1 MRGKN
6 TNPREQKEMN
16 ILNISAEHFVMNEEE
31 KLIFQKMRDLFKQ
44 LRGLTHDARKDSLVT
59 LSLIMNSIFKTNEET
74 KLIPQIEQ
82 KCQKLKNRKVEFEGY
97 INSFIYDLYKE
108 VSLYDFKIN
117 DEKIPFL
124 LSSQLFLTPC
134 FDIYHVQKSREME
147 TIFLEDEVQLQKL
160 YIAGKGILR
169 YKKGEDLIIDLS
181 RQHELSLL

>member
-6 TNPREQKEMN
+6 TNPREQKDMN
-16 ILNISAEHFVMNEEE
+16 ILSINSDHFVMNEEE

-44 LRGLTHDARKDSLVT
+44 LRGLSHDARKDSLVT

-74 KLIPQIEQ
+74 KRIPQIEK

-97 INSFIYDLYKE
+97 INIFRYDLYKE

-117 DEKIPFL
+117 NEKIPFL
-124 LSSQLFLTPC
+124 LSSQLFLVPC
-134 FDIYHVQKSREME
+134 FDIYHVHKSREME
-147 TIFLEDEVQLQKL
+147 TIFIEDEVQLQKL
-160 YIAGKGILR
+160 YITGKGILR
-169 YKKGEDLIIDLS
+169 YTEGEDFVIDVS